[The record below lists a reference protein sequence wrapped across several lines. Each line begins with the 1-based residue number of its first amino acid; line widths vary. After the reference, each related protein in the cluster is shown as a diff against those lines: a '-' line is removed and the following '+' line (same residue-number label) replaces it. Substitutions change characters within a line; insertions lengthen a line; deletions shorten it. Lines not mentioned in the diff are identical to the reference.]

1 MNYCVYSATYI
12 YDLLLLQLFLLLAF
26 KNKTM
31 YLNIAYRKMPVQNDN
46 AVTLRACCACCQ
58 KSASCYIH
66 SPILALCRGTIL
78 ILVSKILPFLF
89 NLHVFCAYSNL
100 YCGDAK
106 AILASFNLN

>member
-1 MNYCVYSATYI
+1 MNYCVYVATYI

-46 AVTLRACCACCQ
+46 AVTPRACCACCQ

-78 ILVSKILPFLF
+78 ILVSKILAFCSFLICTSF
-89 NLHVFCAYSNL
+89 VQILIYT
-100 YCGDAK
+100 K
-106 AILASFNLN
+106 AILVSFNLN